1 MPRLKNVDSF
11 YSQCSHIH
19 DDFLKTKGYEYHSN
33 LLKRV
38 VSNEMFANPVN
49 DIPLRQI
56 ERLIEHLVDNV
67 KQIKLQFAFAYDKN
81 SKNIN

>member
-1 MPRLKNVDSF
+1 
-11 YSQCSHIH
+11 
-19 DDFLKTKGYEYHSN
+19 
-33 LLKRV
+33 
-38 VSNEMFANPVN
+38 MFANPVN